1 MKFSATLIALVAA
14 GVAHAQLPNVP
25 ACSVCD
31 TPPFPRYT
39 ADLNCF
45 VTALTTDGCSS
56 LTDFACHCSKPQ
68 LVSTITPCVQKACKV
83 PDQISVSNAVVAQCS
98 SAGHPIVVPPIET
111 ASSAA
116 SSAASTAAATT
127 SAVAQETTT
136 SAAEQT
142 TVPMASSSSTSSVVM
157 TAVTTTGW
165 AVSTPVKSSTAMA
178 SSSHPAGSSKPT
190 PTSSGAAAATTSPA
204 YNAAGSIKGNMA
216 GVAVVAAAAAYIL

>member
-25 ACSVCD
+25 ACS
-31 TPPFPRYT
+31 
-39 ADLNCF
+39 LNCF

-116 SSAASTAAATT
+116 STAAATT
-127 SAVAQETTT
+127 SAAAQETTT